1 MENMELLQAI
11 QQMIEQNNRQLLDRM
26 DARFEKI
33 DERLDKMDE
42 RLDKMDDRLDKM
54 DDRLDKIDERLDKV
68 DERLDKIEDRLDK
81 VETLATKTQI
91 AIEND
96 ITPKIKLLFEGQ
108 IGLRNRFA
116 QLDEMERILRQVR
129 SDVQDLQR
137 IVSWHTGDIKLL
149 KRRRNFNKS

>member
-42 RLDKMDDRLDKM
+42 RLDKMDDRLDK
-54 DDRLDKIDERLDKV
+54 
-68 DERLDKIEDRLDK
+68 IENRLDK
-81 VETLATKTQI
+81 VEMLATKTQI

-108 IGLRNRFA
+108 IGLQNRFA

>member
-42 RLDKMDDRLDKM
+42 RLDKMDDRLDKIE
-54 DDRLDKIDERLDKV
+54 DRLDKV
-68 DERLDKIEDRLDK
+68 DDRLDKIEDRLDK

-108 IGLRNRFA
+108 IGLQNRFA

-129 SDVQDLQR
+129 LDVQDLQR

>member
-1 MENMELLQAI
+1 MENIELLQAMR
-11 QQMIEQNNRQLLDRM
+11 QMMQEVVSPIY
-26 DARFEKI
+26 
-33 DERLDKMDE
+33 
-42 RLDKMDDRLDKM
+42 
-54 DDRLDKIDERLDKV
+54 ERLDKV
-68 DERLDKIEDRLDK
+68 DSRLDKMDERLDKIEDRLDK